1 MSPTCRACG
10 EPLTVSMCDL
20 GMSPLC
26 ESFLRADQLNAMEPF
41 YPLHLRVCGGC
52 YLAQLEEYVSPEAL
66 FSEYAY
72 FSSYSDTWLDH
83 ARRYTDLMIER
94 FALGAQS
101 HVVELASNDGYLLR
115 WFVARAV
122 PCLGIEPAANVAAAA
137 TAAGVPTRVA
147 FFTRDYAARLVGEG
161 LSADLVAANN
171 VLAQVTDLRGFVGG
185 IRTLLKVSGVA
196 TLEFP
201 HVVRLMAGNQFDTIY
216 HEHFSYFSLYS
227 IEKLFAAEGLTV
239 FDVEQLHTHG
249 GSLRIYAGRADAGR
263 AAGERVAAL
272 RAEERRFG
280 IDRMERYRA
289 FDQQARATKLRLLA
303 LLIDLKA
310 QGKQI
315 VGYGAP
321 GKGNTLLNYCAIR
334 TDFLDYTCDRNP
346 YKHGRFLP
354 GTHIPIHAPE
364 QIQATRPDYVMI
376 LPWNLKHEV
385 MAQLSYIR
393 AWNGKFIVAIPEPQ
407 VIA

>member
-1 MSPTCRACG
+1 MSAPCRACG
-10 EPLTVSMCDL
+10 APLTVSMCDL

-26 ESFLRADQLNAMEPF
+26 ESFLPADRLNRMEPF
-41 YPLHLRVCGGC
+41 YPLHLWVCSGC
-52 YLAQLEEYVSPEAL
+52 YLAQLEEYVSPEEI

-72 FSSYSDTWLDH
+72 HSSFADSWLDH
-83 ARRYTDLMIER
+83 ARRYTELMTER
-94 FALGAQS
+94 FALDAHS
-101 HVVELASNDGYLLR
+101 HVVELGSNDGYLLR
-115 WFVARAV
+115 WFVARGV

-147 FFTRDYAARLVGEG
+147 FFTRDLAARLAGEG
-161 LSADLVAANN
+161 MSADLVAANN

-185 IRTLLKVSGVA
+185 IRTLLKASGVA

-201 HVVRLMAGNQFDTIY
+201 HVVRLIDENQFDTIY

-227 IEKLFAAEGLTV
+227 VEKLFAAEGLAV
-239 FDVEQLHTHG
+239 FDVEQLQTHG
-249 GSLRIYAGRADAGR
+249 GSLRIYASRDGAGR
-263 AAGERVAAL
+263 PVSERVVAL

-280 IDRMERYRA
+280 IDGPERYTG
-289 FDQQARATKLRLLA
+289 FEQQARATKRRLLT
-303 LLIDLKA
+303 LLIDLKS

-334 TDFLDYTCDRNP
+334 SDFLDYTCDRNP

-354 GTHIPIHAPE
+354 GTHIPIHPPE

-385 MAQLSYIR
+385 MAQLSHIR